1 MPMLADQSGA
11 AIPAEFDDGA
21 QRAVNL
27 PPIGPRPTIYS
38 SQELLRGQRE
48 VWIEH
53 GDQMYRLRLTS
64 GGKLYMTK

>member
-1 MPMLADQSGA
+1 MIADENAA
-11 AIPAEFDDGA
+11 AIPAEFGDQA
-21 QRAVNL
+21 QRVVNL

-64 GGKLYMTK
+64 AGKLYMTK